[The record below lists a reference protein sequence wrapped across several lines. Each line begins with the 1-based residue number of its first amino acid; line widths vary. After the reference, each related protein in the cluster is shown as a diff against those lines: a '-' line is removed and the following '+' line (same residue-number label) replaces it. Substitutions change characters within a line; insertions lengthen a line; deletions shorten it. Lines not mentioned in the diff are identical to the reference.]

1 MRPAKRSVS
10 RSPNFWLENRQ
21 ERLTTMLWLRT
32 WKLGIKSLALHPLR
46 TGLTM
51 LGIMIGVWAVI
62 VLTAISQGASDQVQK
77 QIESLGSTTIIVRS
91 QKPPEDTLAG
101 SGGASKYGLRRSD
114 LDLIL
119 ANVPTIETAIPIR
132 EIRRQFTYRDRVVDG
147 RLVGCTPGYAEVNHL
162 HIRSNG
168 GRFLTDAD
176 DLKTATVCVISAGVA
191 KTLFPY
197 EEPLGKRVTVPEHTD
212 KYKIVGVLEHRNPSA
227 AIGGSLDSQDFS
239 SDVYIPMRTLRRRIG
254 DTIVT
259 RRAGQF
265 QSEIMELNQITL
277 QAKTQEQVRTSA
289 ALIENLLAPTHGEM
303 HDTAVVVPLEL
314 LEQAR
319 NMKMMFLGIGILIA
333 CISLVVG
340 GIGIMNIMLASVTE
354 RTREIGV
361 RRALGAK
368 QGDITRQFLVETI
381 VLSFAG
387 AILGIVIGLSSLPM
401 YRGAIFIVRTGMPE
415 KFAALP
421 EAIREAEPSIVYW
434 TIPLAVAIAVGVG
447 LISGLYP
454 AIRAAKMNPI
464 EALRH
469 E

>member
-1 MRPAKRSVS
+1 
-10 RSPNFWLENRQ
+10 
-21 ERLTTMLWLRT
+21 MLWLRT
-32 WKLGIKSLALHPLR
+32 WKLGTKSLALHPLR

-91 QKPPEDTLAG
+91 QKPTEDKL
-101 SGGASKYGLRRSD
+101 SGRGATKYGLLRSD
-114 LDLIL
+114 LEQIL
-119 ANVPTIETAIPIR
+119 ANVPTIQTAIPIR
-132 EIRRQFTYRDRVVDG
+132 EIRRQFTYRDRNVDG
-147 RLVGCTPGYAEVNHL
+147 RLVGCTPLYADVNHL
-162 HIRSNG
+162 QVRSGG
-168 GRFLTDAD
+168 GRFLTDVDELKAD
-176 DLKTATVCVISAGVA
+176 TVCVLSAGVA
-191 KTLFPY
+191 EELFPY
-197 EEPLGKRVTVPEHTD
+197 EEPLGKRVTIPEHTD
-212 KYKIVGVLEHRNPSA
+212 KYKVVGVLEHRNPSA

-239 SDVYIPMRTLRRRIG
+239 KDIYIPIRTLRKRIG
-254 DTIVT
+254 DTIIT
-259 RRAGQF
+259 RRSGQF

-277 QAKTQEQVRTSA
+277 QASSQEQVRTSA
-289 ALIENLLAPTHGEM
+289 ALIEDILAPKHEAM
-303 HDTAVVVPLEL
+303 SDAAVVVPLEL

-319 NMKMMFLGIGILIA
+319 NMKLMFLGIGILIA

-354 RTREIGV
+354 RTREIGI

-387 AILGIVIGLSSLPM
+387 ALLGIVVGLLSIPA
-401 YRGAIFIVRTGMPE
+401 YRVMIWFVRSTMEE
-415 KFAALP
+415 KFNALP
-421 EAIREAEPSIVYW
+421 TAIREAEPSVVYW

-447 LISGLYP
+447 LVSGLYP

>member
-1 MRPAKRSVS
+1 
-10 RSPNFWLENRQ
+10 
-21 ERLTTMLWLRT
+21 MLWLRT
-32 WKLGIKSLALHPLR
+32 WKLGTKSLALHPLR

-62 VLTAISQGASDQVQK
+62 VLTAISQGASEQVQK

-91 QKPPEDTLAG
+91 QKPPEEKLAG
-101 SGGASKYGLRRSD
+101 SRGATKYGLLRSD
-114 LDLIL
+114 LQQIL
-119 ANVPTIETAIPIR
+119 ATVPTVENAIPIR

-147 RLVGCTPGYAEVNHL
+147 RLVGCPPGYAEVNHL
-162 HIRSNG
+162 KIRENG
-168 GRFLTDAD
+168 GRFISDAD
-176 DLKTATVCVISAGVA
+176 EIRADTVCVLSAGVA
-191 KTLFPY
+191 SRLFPY
-197 EEPLGKRVTVPEHTD
+197 EEPLGKRVTIPEHSD
-212 KYKIVGVLEHRNPSA
+212 KYKVIGVLEHRNPSA

-239 SDVYIPMRTLRRRIG
+239 ADIYIPLRTLRKRIG
-254 DTIVT
+254 DTIIT
-259 RRAGQF
+259 RRSGQF

-277 QAKTQEQVRTSA
+277 QATDQEKVRTTAS
-289 ALIENLLAPTHGEM
+289 LIEDLLAPRHAELN
-303 HDTAVVVPLEL
+303 DTAVVVPLEL

-319 NMKMMFLGIGILIA
+319 NMKLMFLAIGILIA

-354 RTREIGV
+354 RTREIGI

-368 QGDITRQFLVETI
+368 QSDITRQFLVETI

-387 AILGIVIGLSSLPM
+387 AILGIVVGMLSIPL
-401 YRGAIFIVRTGMPE
+401 YRFGIALVKVFMEDG
-415 KFAALP
+415 FNALP
-421 EAIREAEPSIVYW
+421 ESLREAEPSIVYW

-447 LISGLYP
+447 LVSGLYP
-454 AIRAAKMNPI
+454 AVRAAKMNPI

>member
-1 MRPAKRSVS
+1 
-10 RSPNFWLENRQ
+10 
-21 ERLTTMLWLRT
+21 
-32 WKLGIKSLALHPLR
+32 
-46 TGLTM
+46 M

-91 QKPPEDTLAG
+91 QKPPEDKLAG
-101 SGGASKYGLRRSD
+101 MGASQYGLLRSD
-114 LDLIL
+114 LDQIL
-119 ANVPTIETAIPIR
+119 ANVPTIEKAIPIR

-147 RLVGCTPGYAEVNHL
+147 RLVGCTPSYATVNNL
-162 HIRSNG
+162 KIRENG
-168 GRFLTDAD
+168 GRFLSDAD
-176 DLKTATVCVISAGVA
+176 QLKADTVCVISAGVA
-191 KTLFPY
+191 ERLFPY

-239 SDVYIPMRTLRRRIG
+239 SDIYIPMRTLRKRVG

-259 RRAGQF
+259 RRSGQF
-265 QSEIMELNQITL
+265 QMEIMELNQITL
-277 QAKTQEQVRTSA
+277 QAKSQEMVKTSA
-289 ALIENLLAPTHGEM
+289 ALIESLLEPTHGEM
-303 HDTAVVVPLEL
+303 NDIAVVVPLEL

-319 NMKMMFLGIGILIA
+319 NMKLMFLGIGILIA

-354 RTREIGV
+354 RTREIGI
-361 RRALGAK
+361 RRALGAR

-387 AILGIVIGLSSLPM
+387 ALLGILIGLTSLPM
-401 YRGAIFIVRTGMPE
+401 YRTVIWVVKRGLPE

-421 EAIREAEPSIVYW
+421 QAIREAEPSIVYW

-447 LISGLYP
+447 LVSGLYP
-454 AIRAAKMNPI
+454 AMRAAKMNPI

>member
-1 MRPAKRSVS
+1 
-10 RSPNFWLENRQ
+10 
-21 ERLTTMLWLRT
+21 MLWLRT

-62 VLTAISQGASDQVQK
+62 VLTAVSQGASDQVQK

-91 QKPPEDTLAG
+91 QKPPDDKMAG
-101 SGGASKYGLRRSD
+101 MAASQYGLLRSD
-114 LDLIL
+114 LDKIL
-119 ANVPTIETAIPIR
+119 ASVPTIETAVPIR
-132 EIRRQFTYRDRVVDG
+132 EIRRQFTYRDNTVDG
-147 RLVGCTPGYAEVNHL
+147 RLVGCTPLYADVNQL
-162 HIRSNG
+162 TIREGG
-168 GRFLTDAD
+168 GRFLSDAD
-176 DLKTATVCVISAGVA
+176 EAGADTVCVISAGVA
-191 KTLFPY
+191 ERLFPY
-197 EEPLGKRVTVPEHTD
+197 EEPLGKRVNIPEHTD
-212 KYKIVGVLEHRNPSA
+212 KYKVIGVLNHRNASA

-239 SDVYIPMRTLRRRIG
+239 ADVYIPMNTLRKRIG

-259 RRAGQF
+259 RRAGQM
-265 QSEIMELNQITL
+265 SMEIMELNQITL
-277 QAKTQEQVRTSA
+277 QAKTQENVRTSA
-289 ALIENLLAPTHGEM
+289 AMIESMLALDHG
-303 HDTAVVVPLEL
+303 DLGDVVVVVPLEL

-319 NMKMMFLGIGILIA
+319 NMKLMFMGIGILIA

-354 RTREIGV
+354 RTREIGI

-368 QGDITRQFLVETI
+368 QKDITRQFLVETT

-387 AILGIVIGLSSLPM
+387 ALLGIVIGLMSLPM
-401 YRGAIFIVRTGMPE
+401 YRGAIWGVKRTMPE

-421 EAIREAEPSIVYW
+421 AAIREAEPSIVLW

>member
-1 MRPAKRSVS
+1 
-10 RSPNFWLENRQ
+10 
-21 ERLTTMLWLRT
+21 MLWLII
-32 WKLGIKSLALHPLR
+32 WKLGTKSLALHPLR

-91 QKPPEDTLAG
+91 QKPTEDKLTG
-101 SGGASKYGLRRSD
+101 MGASKYGLLRSD
-114 LDLIL
+114 LEQIL
-119 ANVPTIETAIPIR
+119 ANVPTIKTAIPIR

-147 RLVGCTPGYAEVNHL
+147 RLVGCTPLYADVNHL
-162 HIRSNG
+162 KIRGGG
-168 GRFLTDAD
+168 GRFITDVDELKAD
-176 DLKTATVCVISAGVA
+176 TVCVLSAGVA
-191 KTLFPY
+191 EELFPY
-197 EEPLGKRVTVPEHTD
+197 EEPLGKRITIPEHTD
-212 KYKIVGVLEHRNPSA
+212 KYKVVGVLEHRNPSA

-239 SDVYIPMRTLRRRIG
+239 KDIYIPIRTLRKRIG

-259 RRAGQF
+259 RRSGQF
-265 QSEIMELNQITL
+265 QAEIMELNQITL
-277 QAKTQEQVRTSA
+277 QAASQEQVRTSA
-289 ALIENLLAPTHGEM
+289 ALIEDILAPKHEAM
-303 HDTAVVVPLEL
+303 SDTAVVVPLEL

-319 NMKMMFLGIGILIA
+319 NMKLMFLGIGILIA

-354 RTREIGV
+354 RTREIGI

-387 AILGIVIGLSSLPM
+387 ALLGIVVGLLSIPA
-401 YRGAIFIVRTGMPE
+401 YRTMIWFVRNTMEE
-415 KFAALP
+415 KFNALP
-421 EAIREAEPSIVYW
+421 AAIREAEPSVVYW

>member
-1 MRPAKRSVS
+1 MV
-10 RSPNFWLENRQ
+10 
-21 ERLTTMLWLRT
+21 WLRT
-32 WKLGIKSLALHPLR
+32 WKLGIKSLLLHPLR
-46 TGLTM
+46 TFLTM

-91 QKPPEDTLAG
+91 QKPPEDKLAG
-101 SGGASKYGLRRSD
+101 MGASQYGLLRSD
-114 LDLIL
+114 LDQIL
-119 ANVPTIETAIPIR
+119 ASVPTIETAIPIR

-147 RLVGCTPGYAEVNHL
+147 RLVGCTPAYADVNSL
-162 HIRSNG
+162 QIRSSG
-168 GRFLTDAD
+168 GRFLSDAD
-176 DLKTATVCVISAGVA
+176 ELKADTVCVVSAGVA
-191 KTLFPY
+191 ERLFPY

-239 SDVYIPMRTLRRRIG
+239 SDVYIPMRTLRKRVG

-259 RRAGQF
+259 RRSGQF
-265 QSEIMELNQITL
+265 QMEIMELNQITL
-277 QAKTQEQVRTSA
+277 QAKSQDMVKTSA
-289 ALIENLLAPTHGEM
+289 AMIESLLEPRHGELN
-303 HDTAVVVPLEL
+303 DTAVVVPLEL

-319 NMKMMFLGIGILIA
+319 NMKLMFLGIGILIA

-354 RTREIGV
+354 RTREIGI
-361 RRALGAK
+361 RRALGARR
-368 QGDITRQFLVETI
+368 GDITRQFLVETI

-387 AILGIVIGLSSLPM
+387 AMLGIVFGLASLPM
-401 YRGAIFIVRTGMPE
+401 YRMAIWVVKQGLPD

-421 EAIREAEPSIVYW
+421 QAIREAEPSIVYW
-434 TIPLAVAIAVGVG
+434 TIPLAVMIAVGVG

-454 AIRAAKMNPI
+454 AVRAAKMNPI